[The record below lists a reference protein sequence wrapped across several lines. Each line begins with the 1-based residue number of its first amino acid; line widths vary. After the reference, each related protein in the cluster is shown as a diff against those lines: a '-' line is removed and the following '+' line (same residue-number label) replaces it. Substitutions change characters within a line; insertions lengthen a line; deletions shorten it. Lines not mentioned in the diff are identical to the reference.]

1 MPDNNLPNNNS
12 PDNGGI
18 WPPPIGSPP
27 DAYNTQLAGPPVR
40 HGCLTAWL
48 VFALIAQTLTIGIN
62 SLGYPFVHRTLPAFT
77 PLAAGLLV
85 LAGLGSIVCIV
96 ALFRW
101 QRWGFYGI
109 AIITVLVGVLNL
121 SLGINPGRVL
131 PGLLG
136 IGILYWVLNMGGSRS
151 AWRTMK

>member
-1 MPDNNLPNNNS
+1 MPDNKLPDNNLP
-12 PDNGGI
+12 DNGGV

-27 DAYNTQLAGPPVR
+27 DAYNTQAAGLPAR

-48 VFALIAQTLTIGIN
+48 VFGLIAQTATVGIY
-62 SLGYPFVHRTLPAFT
+62 SLGYPFVHRTLPGFT

-85 LAGLGSIVCIV
+85 LAGLGSIVCLT
-96 ALFRW
+96 ALFQWR
-101 QRWGFYGI
+101 RWGFYGM
-109 AIITVLVGVLNL
+109 AVITILVGAVNL
-121 SLGINPGRVL
+121 SLGISPGRVL

-151 AWRTMK
+151 AWRNMK